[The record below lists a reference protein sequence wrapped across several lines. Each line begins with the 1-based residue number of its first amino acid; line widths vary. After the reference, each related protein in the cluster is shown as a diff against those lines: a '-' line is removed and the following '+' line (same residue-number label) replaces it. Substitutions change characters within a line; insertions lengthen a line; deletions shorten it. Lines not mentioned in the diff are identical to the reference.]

1 MHRTLANTAFA
12 ALIAASLCGCAKVND
27 TGLRLVSTR
36 VDAYAVVNGRLL
48 TGDVILIP
56 DRTARVILGTDVEPS
71 MTCMGAMR
79 YTASVSGE
87 MDLSCGDGTSTRIQY
102 NLLTETRGYAYGAS
116 ALGPISVAFGLPLQE
131 ATAYLRVPEGQRVVP
146 SADGGAPTLQ

>member
-1 MHRTLANTAFA
+1 MYRTFANTVFA
-12 ALIAASLCGCAKVND
+12 AMLVAALCSCAKVND

-36 VDAYAVVNGRLL
+36 VDAFAVINGRLL

-56 DRTARVILGTDVEPS
+56 DRTGRVILATDADPA

-87 MDLSCGDGTSTRIQY
+87 MDLSCGDGTSTRLRYSLI
-102 NLLTETRGYAYGAS
+102 TETRGYAYGAS
-116 ALGPISVAFGLPLQE
+116 ALGPISVAFGLPFQE
-131 ATAYLRVPEGQRVVP
+131 ATAYLRIPDGKRLVP
-146 SADGGAPTLQ
+146 SADGGAAALQ